1 MVWLSCPV
9 LFTLAWTDADICALA
24 RSVSIR
30 LAHIQ
35 LSNGTRT
42 RERET
47 ERERGKEEKEK
58 ARCSHIW
65 WGLWEGEIEQT
76 EKERWERI
84 SVVALSLSCRPR
96 PKDMTND
103 VRLRS
108 LTYPIRRLT
117 VAQIPP
123 SFYLLSLSAPLL
135 QRESQIV
142 RVNSERERRQSIFVR
157 WKCQWYNW
165 ETKNCSHAVRSC
177 AYENR

>member
-1 MVWLSCPV
+1 MQTYVRLPAQS
-9 LFTLAWTDADICALA
+9 
-24 RSVSIR
+24 RSVS
-30 LAHIQ
+30 
-35 LSNGTRT
+35 RT
-42 RERET
+42 FNWVMGRERERERQR
-47 ERERGKEEKEK
+47 EREERKKKKKLDVRIFDEG
-58 ARCSHIW
+58 C
-65 WGLWEGEIEQT
+65 EGEIEQT

-123 SFYLLSLSAPLL
+123 RFYLLSLSVPLL
-135 QRESQIV
+135 QRQSQIV